1 MGGICFMESFREG
14 EVPGKDQR
22 VYGEAVAVRR
32 LSDSK
37 FRRHGSLDLSRQL
50 ADFEL
55 DGVDRLGAGVGPG
68 IGIELL
74 LDFLHQEAELLG
86 YR

>member
-1 MGGICFMESFREG
+1 MGGICFMESCREG

-37 FRRHGSLDLSRQL
+37 LWRHGTFDLSRQL
-50 ADFEL
+50 ADFEF
-55 DGVDRLGAGVGPG
+55 DGVDRPGAGVGPG
-68 IGIELL
+68 IRIELL
-74 LDFLHQEAELLG
+74 LDFLHQKAELLG